1 MINLLSLNVCFSIA
15 ISNKRSD
22 GTSNNV
28 FKATFEYDSSVDRFF
43 DSTEDWCKKTLQEV
57 NETRLEELVK
67 TVEKAPSKNMTDL
80 HLNSSIHFSD
90 VSVDNVSCVVA
101 SISC

>member
-43 DSTEDWCKKTLQEV
+43 DSTEDLS
-57 NETRLEELVK
+57 L
-67 TVEKAPSKNMTDL
+67 
-80 HLNSSIHFSD
+80 IH
-90 VSVDNVSCVVA
+90 
-101 SISC
+101 I